1 MGGWGSV
8 GRRRRKGRR
17 PGIQARSGGGGRH
30 THRPG
35 RSFLG
40 LEQKENIWKSRLGE
54 SRPEF

>member
-17 PGIQARSGGGGRH
+17 PVIQARSGGGG
-30 THRPG
+30 PG

-40 LEQKENIWKSRLGE
+40 LEQKENIWKSWLGE